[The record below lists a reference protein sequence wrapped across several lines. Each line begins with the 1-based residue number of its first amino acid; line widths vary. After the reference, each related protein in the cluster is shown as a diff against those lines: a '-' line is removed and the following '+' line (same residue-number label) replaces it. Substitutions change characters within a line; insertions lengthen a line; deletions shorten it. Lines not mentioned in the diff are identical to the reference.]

1 MTELLDR
8 SARIVDTVTFDP
20 DFNPMDV
27 GVHELADGVAMI
39 DAFSHVMMLDGGD
52 GLALFD
58 VSHTMFGPRVVE
70 ALRSWSTAPIRKI
83 VYTHGHADHV
93 GGAGAL
99 IADGTERGHDRPD
112 VVAHVAVP
120 HRFERYALTAGY
132 NGAIN
137 ARQFGGSGIGRAT
150 GGGARTPGAPTA
162 DDLAA
167 AWMEGFDVPPTETYW
182 DHMDL
187 EVGDLHI
194 ELHHGKG
201 ETDDHTWA
209 WVPDR
214 RIALVGDFVIW
225 MFPNAGNPQKVQRY
239 PLEWAENLRRIAAA
253 EPELLLPAHGLPLAG
268 RDRIQTVLGDL
279 ATALEQVTHR
289 TLERMNAGDSL
300 DTVLAEVRVDDD
312 LLAKPWLTPLYDEPE
327 FVVRNVWRQYG
338 GWYDGTPSRLKPP
351 RDREIAVEMAALS
364 GGVDVLRARARA
376 LTEAGDLALACHLID
391 LAVEAGPD
399 DADAHAARRDVY
411 TERRSRELS
420 LMSKGI
426 YGDAARRSATR
437 AEELGGVDTTG

>member
-1 MTELLDR
+1 MSELLDR
-8 SARIVDTVTFDP
+8 SARIVDTATFDP
-20 DFNPMDV
+20 DFNPM
-27 GVHELADGVAMI
+27 GCEVHELADGVAMV
-39 DAFSHVMMLDGGD
+39 DAFSHVLILDGGD

-58 VSHTMFGPRVVE
+58 VSHAMFGDRVVE
-70 ALRSWSTAPIRKI
+70 ALRSWSTDRLDTI

-99 IADGTERGHDRPD
+99 LADNAERGPTPS
-112 VVAHVAVP
+112 VVAHEAVP
-120 HRFERYALTAGY
+120 ARFDRYHLTAGY
-132 NGAIN
+132 NGVIN
-137 ARQFGGSGIGRAT
+137 ARQFGGSVIGRTT
-150 GGGARTPGAPTA
+150 GGPARTGSGPTI

-167 AWMEGFDVPPTETYW
+167 SWVEGFGVRPTTTYE
-182 DHMDL
+182 DRLDI
-187 EVGDLHI
+187 EIGDLAI
-194 ELHHGKG
+194 ELHHGRG

-253 EPELLLPAHGLPLAG
+253 EPELMLPAHGLPLAG
-268 RDRIQTVLGDL
+268 RDRIQNVLGDL

-300 DTVLAEVRVDDD
+300 DTVLAEVRVDDE
-312 LLAKPWLTPLYDEPE
+312 LMERPWLAPLYDEPE

-351 RDREIAVEMAALS
+351 RDRAVAAEVSALA
-364 GGVDVLRARARA
+364 GGVDVLVARARA
-376 LTEAGDLALACHLID
+376 LAADGDLPLACHLID

-399 DADAHAARRDVY
+399 EAEAHAARRDVY
-411 TERRSRELS
+411 SERRSRELS
-420 LMSKGI
+420 LMAKGI
-426 YGDAARRSATR
+426 YGDAARRSKAR
-437 AEELGGVDTTG
+437 LAELDGSGT